1 MGVPTGSL
9 GRRIL
14 VKLVSGVRLARRC
27 SLTAVA
33 TAFHVVFR
41 VAVARRA
48 WKFVELS
55 RSFPHTLSRCSR
67 SVTQRL
73 SHWHPVITSCLFC
86 FFVSHVFEI
95 KLFKIRSFSLFTK
108 FCWFSLYTIYRF
120 FFTSIFPSITFWFFL
135 RVSNLTNWLRCRVS
149 FRIPPRTSC
158 PFVRGVSGGV
168 RAWKSGPPMYDR
180 NGVRRCPVTYATT
193 KRLHS
198 TRTENPT
205 IQNDLTKDRL
215 ETNYITQQFKKM

>member
-73 SHWHPVITSCLFC
+73 GHWHPVITSCLFC
-86 FFVSHVFEI
+86 FFC
-95 KLFKIRSFSLFTK
+95 FT
-108 FCWFSLYTIYRF
+108 RF
-120 FFTSIFPSITFWFFL
+120 WNQTFQNKKFFTFHQILLVFTLHNLSLLFYEYFPKHHFLIFPSRFKLNKLIAVQGFVPNSAKNIL
-135 RVSNLTNWLRCRVS
+135 S
-149 FRIPPRTSC
+149 FRAWREWGCTGVKIRTSN
-158 PFVRGVSGGV
+158 VRS
-168 RAWKSGPPMYDR
+168 K
-180 NGVRRCPVTYATT
+180 RCA
-193 KRLHS
+193 
-198 TRTENPT
+198 
-205 IQNDLTKDRL
+205 
-215 ETNYITQQFKKM
+215 